1 MALISNVV
9 TGGTISAASWGN
21 LIRDTTVQVT
31 TSSARPSS
39 PTEGMLIYET
49 DTDRVMV
56 YDGTSWVR
64 FAQSATAG
72 RTGCTVRK
80 TTNSGAMTSG
90 SSYSTSFDT
99 EDFDPDGFTT
109 VPSGTI
115 TIPSGLGGLY
125 MVSYS
130 AAVDKLASGNATP
143 TLGCSIKATLSST
156 SWGYSGSSAGGN
168 NSIQYSGTIY
178 VSGMTV
184 TIPMSAGDTLT
195 FSTIQVSGVNTYTQA
210 YARADVYRIGI

>member
-9 TGGTISAASWGN
+9 TGGTIAASWGN
-21 LIRDTTVQVT
+21 AVRDATVQVT

-39 PTEGMLIYET
+39 PAEGMVIYET
-49 DTDRVMV
+49 DTNRFMV
-56 YDGTSWVR
+56 WDGTAWVR
-64 FAQSATAG
+64 FSWSKTSS
-72 RTGCTVRK
+72 RTGCSVRK

-99 EDFDPDGFTT
+99 EDYDSDGFIT
-109 VPSGTI
+109 VSSGTI
-115 TIPSGLGGLY
+115 TIPTGLGGLY

-143 TLGCSIKATLSST
+143 TLGCSIKANLSGT
-156 SWGYSGSSAGGN
+156 NWGYSGSSAGGN
-168 NSIQYSGTIY
+168 NSVNYSGTIY

-195 FSTIQVSGVNTYTQA
+195 FSTIQVSGVSTYTQA
-210 YARADVYRIGI
+210 YARADVYRVGI